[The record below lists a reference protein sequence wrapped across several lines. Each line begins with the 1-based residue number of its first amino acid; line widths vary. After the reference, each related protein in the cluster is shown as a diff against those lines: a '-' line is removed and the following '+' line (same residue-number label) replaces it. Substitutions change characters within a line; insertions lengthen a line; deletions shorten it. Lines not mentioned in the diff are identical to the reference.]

1 MLRAPSESEIDGKR
15 RDEKVVVDSRGYRAG
30 KVDDAGRRERPRD
43 RAFLLEVRASFRNG
57 KGPCSSLPEC
67 MEIAVSSSTNRFFDT
82 FNYHVSIDRKTWE
95 KRIPLVSFDVRIGY
109 SMKHLHGTNDGNY
122 RAKRSRKS
130 ARDIWK
136 IARHVAY
143 GCELTASEK
152 QYRRQ
157 FYQGLFS
164 ADRTQP
170 IH

>member
-15 RDEKVVVDSRGYRAG
+15 RDEKVVVDSHGYRAG
-30 KVDDAGRRERPRD
+30 KVDDAGRRRGRGIEPFYSRFELLSETRKDLAPVCPNAWKSRFLHRP
-43 RAFLLEVRASFRNG
+43 
-57 KGPCSSLPEC
+57 
-67 MEIAVSSSTNRFFDT
+67 IVSS
-82 FNYHVSIDRKTWE
+82 
-95 KRIPLVSFDVRIGY
+95 IPLITTFRSIERHRRNEFLSYRSTFASVIRW
-109 SMKHLHGTNDGNY
+109 NDGNY

-130 ARDIWK
+130 ACDIWK
-136 IARHVAY
+136 TARHVAY